1 MSFLHRVQFMIT
13 LHLDSTYSIS
23 AFKTSAK
30 EIPMLS
36 SRALDL
42 TKEFKTIFEI
52 LVIVIDSM
60 CGDPL
65 SDILYLAI
73 PTVLLGAGAFFM
85 MGKDGR
91 KKIEEIFR
99 TN

>member
-1 MSFLHRVQFMIT
+1 MINNNSKDSSHRNHAITCAWFWRKKCQFQ
-13 LHLDSTYSIS
+13 
-23 AFKTSAK
+23 
-30 EIPMLS
+30 
-36 SRALDL
+36 
-42 TKEFKTIFEI
+42 I

-60 CGDPL
+60 CGDPI

-85 MGKDGR
+85 IGKDGR

-99 TN
+99 